1 MYFSLNNVLNNYHS
15 DLSIE
20 RGIKLS
26 LLQLTYYEIKQRLQE
41 LMNKKINE
49 PNSMNLKYDLHNT
62 HSKLLGSCQTTNI

>member
-15 DLSIE
+15 DLSID

-41 LMNKKINE
+41 FMNKKINE
-49 PNSMNLKYDLHNT
+49 PNSMNLKYDLRNT